1 MTTYREAI
9 YMCLD
14 LMKGLSD
21 DFSYTEEHIAYLID
35 KFRALLLK
43 QRYGK
48 DPLKEIP
55 YSNYQTIEMDLGLS
69 TTEKNKYYICT
80 PNIPY
85 TLQVG
90 IPRISV
96 ADDHYGD
103 VNLEFISRERLPF
116 VCNNRYVQ
124 NFWYCAL
131 NERSQLCL
139 KASSVR
145 LFDFAEVSDDK
156 PTIKFRI
163 TALFENPRELA
174 NEITF
179 DASKEDWKDRN
190 VPIEEGLIT
199 TLVEMVVKELLGAA
213 YRPADNTN
221 NASDDMATMANFLAN
236 NMKKEFNNQ
245 MMG

>member
-14 LMKGLSD
+14 LLKGLSD
-21 DFSYTEEHIAYLID
+21 DFSFTEEHIAYLLD

-69 TTEKNKYYICT
+69 TTEKYKYYICT

-85 TLQVG
+85 TLQIG

-96 ADDHYGD
+96 AEDHYGD
-103 VNLEFISRERLPF
+103 VNLEFISRERLPY

-131 NERSQLCL
+131 NERNQLCL

-145 LFDFAEVSDDK
+145 LFDLSEVDDK
-156 PTIKFRI
+156 NPTIKFRI
-163 TALFENPRELA
+163 TALFENPRDLK
-174 NEITF
+174 NEVSF
-179 DASKEDWKDRN
+179 DYSKMDWKDRN
-190 VPIEEGLIT
+190 IPIEEGLIT
-199 TLVEMVVKELLGAA
+199 TLIEMVVKELANSM
-213 YRPADNTN
+213 YIPTDNIN
-221 NASDDMATMANFLAN
+221 NAADDKANIRSFIAN
-236 NMKKEFNNQ
+236 NMKQDFVKQ
-245 MMG
+245 L